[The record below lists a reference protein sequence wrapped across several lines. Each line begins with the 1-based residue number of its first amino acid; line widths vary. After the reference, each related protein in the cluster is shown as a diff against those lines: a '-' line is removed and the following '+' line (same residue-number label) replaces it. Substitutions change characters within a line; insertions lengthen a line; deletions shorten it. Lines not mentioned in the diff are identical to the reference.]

1 MQFSPRGEV
10 LGHQKH
16 KLAFSVIGGVVQL
29 LAVVFEWLYVCTSAD
44 IAVDT
49 AKRIVVCLLL
59 HLAVLVHHDTDA
71 AEVVS
76 HIEMVFRLA
85 VSDSAVAAVEK
96 YAVEFAVH
104 DDKRTGILHG
114 AVYKQRK
121 GFYLVPTHW

>member
-1 MQFSPRGEV
+1 MYHFF
-10 LGHQKH
+10 
-16 KLAFSVIGGVVQL
+16 LALLNQCFIRVPLVVARYPAVML
-29 LAVVFEWLYVCTSAD
+29 LC
-44 IAVDT
+44 
-49 AKRIVVCLLL
+49 KVCLLL

-85 VSDSAVAAVEK
+85 VSDSAVTAVEE

-104 DDKRTGILHG
+104 DDKRTGILRG

-121 GFYLVPTHW
+121 GINLVPYSW